1 MRGPMRQNTV
11 GCIPS
16 LAGLRPISMEES
28 SVSNLVLSTGSNHYV
43 IHVPAHSYAHPI
55 HVTRTCNKPSFQ
67 TILLQGIFGY
77 QFEGSPEKRG
87 NLIKQ
92 SMCSMWSEEGI
103 EIPLVIFNNKDKHK
117 VQRQRER
124 RKALLLWFDCIGR
137 WACVLVG
144 FASTEA
150 MFRKFGLSKRATGW
164 ARGPTLSPSAA
175 RKKSLTLLLVNHCF
189 RLFLLFIVLNLT
201 FLVQVFFL

>member
-1 MRGPMRQNTV
+1 MRQNTV

-77 QFEGSPEKRG
+77 QFEGSVEHRKLSSSYQQER
-87 NLIKQ
+87 NSLSFSTRKEANKQ
-92 SMCSMWSEEGI
+92 TS
-103 EIPLVIFNNKDKHK
+103 K
-117 VQRQRER
+117 
-124 RKALLLWFDCIGR
+124 
-137 WACVLVG
+137 
-144 FASTEA
+144 
-150 MFRKFGLSKRATGW
+150 GLSAS
-164 ARGPTLSPSAA
+164 ARCAA
-175 RKKSLTLLLVNHCF
+175 GV
-189 RLFLLFIVLNLT
+189 FLLM
-201 FLVQVFFL
+201 

>member
-77 QFEGSPEKRG
+77 QFEGSAEE
-87 NLIKQ
+87 
-92 SMCSMWSEEGI
+92 SEVAPTYRSIFPFSGDREE
-103 EIPLVIFNNKDKHK
+103 EIWCEV
-117 VQRQRER
+117 
-124 RKALLLWFDCIGR
+124 
-137 WACVLVG
+137 
-144 FASTEA
+144 
-150 MFRKFGLSKRATGW
+150 
-164 ARGPTLSPSAA
+164 
-175 RKKSLTLLLVNHCF
+175 
-189 RLFLLFIVLNLT
+189 
-201 FLVQVFFL
+201 

>member
-1 MRGPMRQNTV
+1 MRQNTV

-43 IHVPAHSYAHPI
+43 IHVPAHPI

-77 QFEGSPEKRG
+77 QFEGSPGEFDQTKSVIGGRNRKTPS
-87 NLIKQ
+87 NLKQ
-92 SMCSMWSEEGI
+92 QGQTQGTETER
-103 EIPLVIFNNKDKHK
+103 EA
-117 VQRQRER
+117 RQPQGTF
-124 RKALLLWFDCIGR
+124 ALLSFDCIGR

-150 MFRKFGLSKRATGW
+150 MFRK
-164 ARGPTLSPSAA
+164 
-175 RKKSLTLLLVNHCF
+175 
-189 RLFLLFIVLNLT
+189 
-201 FLVQVFFL
+201 